1 MEDKSGQAILLRTL
15 SAMLLLLALAMIFAR
30 LFFGLDISFTLVIAL
45 ITIGSAN
52 LVIAQKVSQ
61 DAGQDV
67 CQDAGKPD

>member
-1 MEDKSGQAILLRTL
+1 MKDKPDQVILLRTL

-67 CQDAGKPD
+67 GQDAGKPD